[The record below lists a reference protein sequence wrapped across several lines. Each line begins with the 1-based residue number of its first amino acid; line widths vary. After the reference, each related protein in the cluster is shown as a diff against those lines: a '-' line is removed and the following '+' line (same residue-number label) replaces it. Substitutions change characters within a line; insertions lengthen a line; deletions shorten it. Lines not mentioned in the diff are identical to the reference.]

1 MNEKIESKYT
11 ASDIIKIFVEKHFTT
26 YTSMVMKSHFYSDF
40 EPNPFHME
48 GGVWTHT
55 MMVLKEAEN
64 ASDVMKLAALC
75 HDIGKAY
82 VSEDK
87 HEKKRRRF
95 TNHEA
100 VSTFHA
106 KEVLE
111 SYDLTK
117 EEKHRILFIVANHGS
132 FYNFFEEGRIPEKNY
147 TKFTE
152 RFTYEQFLDLS
163 EFYRYDHNGRF
174 HVGES
179 DRCNDDVYKDFKKIL
194 NIMRSEHVAFKSQTN
209 TEKTITVLVGP
220 PRAGKSTWVEN
231 NVNEALV
238 ISRDDLVMKHG
249 EGKTYSEC
257 WSSISQEKHKELD
270 KEIQSMFQNAVKT
283 GHDIVID
290 MTNMS
295 KKSRRKWLANT
306 KDYHKKSV
314 VFIESPSCLISRNTP
329 EKHIP
334 LKVTDMMMRNFVWP
348 QHDEFDHVEL
358 YHEAV

>member
-1 MNEKIESKYT
+1 MIETKYT
-11 ASDIIKIFVEKHFTT
+11 ASDIIKIFVEEHFVLYNAMSQACHYYANTQT
-26 YTSMVMKSHFYSDF
+26 
-40 EPNPFHME
+40 NPFHME

-55 MMVLKEAEN
+55 MMVLKEAQN

-82 VSEDK
+82 VMEDK

-100 VSTFHA
+100 VSTFYT

-117 EEKHRILFIVANHGS
+117 EEKHRILYIVANHGS
-132 FYNFFEEGRIPEKNY
+132 FYNFFEEGRIPKKNY
-147 TKFTE
+147 VKFVE
-152 RFTYEQFLDLS
+152 RFTLKQMADLS
-163 EFYRYDHNGRF
+163 EFYNYDHNGRF
-174 HVGES
+174 HIGES
-179 DRCNDDVYKDFKKIL
+179 DRCNPKVDDDFEEIMSLLHEKEALSWEKEKD
-194 NIMRSEHVAFKSQTN
+194 
-209 TEKTITVLVGP
+209 KTITVLVGP

-238 ISRDDLVMKHG
+238 ISRDDLVMKYG
-249 EGKTYSEC
+249 EGDTYSQK
-257 WSSISQEKHKELD
+257 WASISPEKHKELD
-270 KEIQSMFQNAVKT
+270 KEIQSMYQNAIKT
-283 GHDIVID
+283 GNDIVID

-295 KKSRRKWLANT
+295 KKSRRKWISNA

-314 VFIESPSCLISRNTP
+314 IFIESPSCLISRNSS

-334 LKVTDMMMRNFVWP
+334 LKVMDMMMRNFVWP